1 MRAAAELVAS
11 AAAVH
16 VVALRCLLEAYVHL
30 TDVHSLAAQHFG
42 AWQRLCCCLGYAQKG
57 LVASLRLAWEA
68 SFCRSMAP
76 FILHRTL
83 PCDAAAAAAA
93 AAAPQQQQQQQ
104 QQQQA
109 APLGETRALD
119 GLWALE
125 PPGGPRVRF
134 EKLQQ
139 LLQLL
144 QTTTDT
150 QQLAEEWR
158 SSLSFLDCRLP
169 DVLDYKL

>member
-1 MRAAAELVAS
+1 MRAAAELVAC

-30 TDVHSLAAQHFG
+30 TDVHSLATQHFG

-68 SFCRSMAP
+68 SFCRSMVP

-93 AAAPQQQQQQQ
+93 APQQQQQQQ
-104 QQQQA
+104 QQA
-109 APLGETRALD
+109 RALD